1 MNFCGLVGAVIG
13 GLILDYTKLFK
24 EFTVVCMGIANLCLI
39 WFIEVCTGNEKGESV
54 LCVCVCVWSR
64 VVRKN

>member
-24 EFTVVCMGIANLCLI
+24 EFAVVCMGIANLCLI
-39 WFIEVCTGNEKGESV
+39 WFIEVCTSNEKGGSGSV
-54 LCVCVCVWSR
+54 LCVCVCVCG
-64 VVRKN
+64 VE